1 MLQYIGSRRV
11 GHGLL
16 TEQQQYYFNRNVFVF
31 MVTCIFTNNFIFSR
45 FLGCCPFLGVS
56 NKVETS
62 MGMGMAV
69 TFVMGVASLFTWVVY
84 NWILVPLNIQYMNTI
99 SFILIIASL
108 VQFVEMFIKKSSP
121 SLYKSLGIYL
131 PLITTNCAVLG
142 VTILNMNNNYG
153 LLQSVLNGVFGALGF
168 MLAIVLMAGVR
179 ERLETSNIPKCM
191 KGFPISLV
199 TAGLMSVAFMGFSGF
214 GA

>member
-1 MLQYIGSRRV
+1 MTV
-11 GHGLL
+11 
-16 TEQQQYYFNRNVFVF
+16 NVFVF